1 MNENWFV
8 DSKSELARFFDVSVN
23 TVSNWLLRGCPH
35 TTSEGRKRYRFYL
48 PDVVAWM
55 SLGVPSDDEEPEE
68 LSVARAKLAMR
79 QTEKTAVETKIK
91 EAQLGTILQGGVIP
105 ASAARQLF
113 LQGEIIM
120 LHTVAGMVVTVPE
133 LFLQSDYMKE
143 VETKR
148 GPMHRLRSLM
158 DPYRLQAR
166 DEFRQ
171 ASENLLARFLGDDVG
186 SDDVEKEAAK

>member
-1 MNENWFV
+1 MNEKWVVN
-8 DSKSELARFFDVSVN
+8 SKAELAGFFDVSVN
-23 TVSNWLLRGCPH
+23 TVTNWLLRGCPH
-35 TTSEGRKRYRFYL
+35 TTSEGRNRYQFYL
-48 PDVVAWM
+48 PQVVGWTG
-55 SLGVPSDDEEPEE
+55 LGGPSDSDEPEE
-68 LSVARAKLAMR
+68 LSIERARLARR
-79 QTEKTAVETKIK
+79 QTEKTAIETKIK

-133 LFLQSDYMKE
+133 LFLQSDYLKS

-171 ASENLLARFLGDDVG
+171 ASDNLLARFLGDDVG